1 MKKTVILI
9 IEITL
14 TVALLLLS
22 FFVFSKHFVSPDT
35 FSEEID
41 YLDEK
46 RASVLEL
53 AGASTTASL
62 AVSALPGDFAT
73 PIAEKITDLSSYFL
87 LIVGAVILEKYLL
100 TVAAYAAFR
109 FLIPLGCIILLLYF
123 IGRNELYRNAG
134 VKLLCFAL
142 AILLLIPVSIK
153 VSRLIETTYE
163 TVTEDSVDAIIQTTE
178 EMAITETTV
187 EEVPAEEQNWWSS
200 LWQEAKNSVS
210 KVTNTVVA
218 VPEKLSELCNR
229 FIEAI
234 AVLIITSCA
243 IPILVLLG
251 FLWLIK
257 LFLGLEIR
265 PQAFRIRGGRK
276 EPHPHDDEPGI

>member
-1 MKKTVILI
+1 MKKIVVPA
-9 IEITL
+9 IEIILTL
-14 TVALLLLS
+14 ALMLVS
-22 FFVFSKHFVSPDT
+22 FFIFSQKYAKPET
-35 FSEEID
+35 FRQEVD

-46 RASVLEL
+46 RVSVLEL

-62 AVSALPGDFAT
+62 AITALPGDLAT

-109 FLIPLGCIILLLYF
+109 FLIPLGCAILLLYF
-123 IGRNELYRNAG
+123 IGHNELYRNAA
-134 VKLLCFAL
+134 VKLLSFAL
-142 AILLLIPVSIK
+142 AIALLIPVSIR
-153 VSRLIETTYE
+153 VSQLIEATYE
-163 TVTEDSVDAIIQTTE
+163 TVSENSVQAIIQTTE
-178 EMAITETTV
+178 EMTVAETDVGETEGD
-187 EEVPAEEQNWWSS
+187 QNWWSAI
-200 LWQEAKNSVS
+200 WQEAKKSVN
-210 KVTNTVVA
+210 KVSTSVVA

-243 IPILVLLG
+243 IPVLVLLG

-265 PQAFRIRGGRK
+265 PADFRIRAGKR
-276 EPHPHDDEPGI
+276 EEESEEE